1 MRSRTA
7 SRSGSMAAPRA
18 VTAKL
23 AENGCRW
30 RRGESLAVFVCEIRR
45 ARWVSTCVNEGGDP
59 KVDTLSSD
67 LTGEVAM
74 LERSGEF
81 WEAIPGLVEARVT
94 SVFGRAPKAREPVIE
109 YLRDLE
115 VVARQEC
122 SRRQAVQVIASGRR
136 LLGDE
141 TDIGNGL
148 GHSFEK
154 ALMG

>member
-1 MRSRTA
+1 
-7 SRSGSMAAPRA
+7 
-18 VTAKL
+18 
-23 AENGCRW
+23 
-30 RRGESLAVFVCEIRR
+30 
-45 ARWVSTCVNEGGDP
+45 
-59 KVDTLSSD
+59 
-67 LTGEVAM
+67 M

-94 SVFGRAPKAREPVIE
+94 SVLGRAPKAREPVIE
-109 YLRDLE
+109 YLRYLE

-122 SRRQAVQVIASGRR
+122 SRRQAVQEISSLRR

-141 TDIGNGL
+141 TDVGNGL

>member
-1 MRSRTA
+1 
-7 SRSGSMAAPRA
+7 
-18 VTAKL
+18 
-23 AENGCRW
+23 
-30 RRGESLAVFVCEIRR
+30 
-45 ARWVSTCVNEGGDP
+45 
-59 KVDTLSSD
+59 
-67 LTGEVAM
+67 M

-94 SVFGRAPKAREPVIE
+94 SVLGRAPKAREPVIE

-141 TDIGNGL
+141 TDVGNGL
-148 GHSFEK
+148 GRSFEK
-154 ALMG
+154 ALLEQA